1 MAAAQSSAGCPAWL
15 GCARADVT
23 PFQAG
28 LAALTIV
35 QGAFDARN
43 SAPSGLPVADP
54 PLTRAAAAPLM
65 RYSRG

>member
-43 SAPSGLPVADP
+43 SPRLQAFLSQILH
-54 PLTRAAAAPLM
+54 
-65 RYSRG
+65 

>member
-15 GCARADVT
+15 GCVRADVT

-35 QGAFDARN
+35 QGAFDAVTAR
-43 SAPSGLPVADP
+43 AFRPSCQILH
-54 PLTRAAAAPLM
+54 
-65 RYSRG
+65 